1 MSTGAEL
8 PTLLESLH
16 LRCLSAQLPSL
27 FAEARTQQ
35 MTYEGFLQRV
45 LVEEVQDRERRAH
58 ERRLR
63 AAKLPVRKSLDA
75 FDFSFQPTLSER
87 MLRELADLSFIAS
100 ATNVIFLGPPGV
112 GKTHLASALLGKA
125 LEAGYSA
132 YYTTLAQLAE
142 DLETHHSAAG
152 RRERLRRYTH
162 PRVLL
167 IDEIGYARLSPEQ
180 AHFLFE
186 VVAARYECGPILL
199 TSNTSFAEWG
209 ALLGNEV
216 LATALL
222 DRLLHHAEVLSI
234 NGKSYRMKGRMPV
247 AKPPVP
253 PAEKRD
259 ARDMHE

>member
-1 MSTGAEL
+1 MRADYEL

-16 LRCLSAQLPSL
+16 LKALSMQLPAL
-27 FAEARTQQ
+27 LAEARSQQ

-45 LVEEVQDRERRAH
+45 LVEEVQARDRRAH

-63 AAKLPVRKSLDA
+63 AAKLPTRKSLDA

-87 MLRELADLSFIAS
+87 VVRELADLSFIGS
-100 ATNVIFLGPPGV
+100 TTNVVFLGPPGV
-112 GKTHLASALLGKA
+112 GKTHLALALLGKA
-125 LEAGYSA
+125 LEAGYTA
-132 YYTTLAQLAE
+132 YYTTLAQLAQ
-142 DLETHHSAAG
+142 DLESAHSPTG
-152 RRERLRRYTH
+152 RRERLRRYIQ

-167 IDEIGYARLSPEQ
+167 IDEIGYARLSAEQ

-186 VVAARYECGPILL
+186 IVAARYDCSPILL
-199 TSNTSFAEWG
+199 TSKTSFAEWG
-209 ALLGNEV
+209 TLLGNEV

-247 AKPPVP
+247 AKSSS
-253 PAEKRD
+253 PAS
-259 ARDMHE
+259 